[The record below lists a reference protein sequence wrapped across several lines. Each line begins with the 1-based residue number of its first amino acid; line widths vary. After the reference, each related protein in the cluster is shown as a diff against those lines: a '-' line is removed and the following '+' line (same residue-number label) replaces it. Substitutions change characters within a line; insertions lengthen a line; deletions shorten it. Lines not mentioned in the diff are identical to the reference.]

1 MIKKY
6 VVGLSGGIG
15 SGKTVASDHFAK
27 LGVNVVDTDILAR
40 KIVEPGA
47 PALIELS
54 VAFGDVIL
62 NSLGELDRNELRKRA
77 FSSDENKAKLDQITH
92 PAIYK
97 EALVQI
103 EASESTYCLVVVPL
117 LSKESAFT
125 AMMDR
130 IVVVAA
136 DIETKIT
143 RVEKRSQL
151 SRNEVL
157 QIMDTQLSDEQRE
170 EFADDIIENNSTLEH
185 VYTEVERLHEI
196 YIGLS
201 KKLNNFS

>member
-1 MIKKY
+1 MMKKF

-15 SGKTVASDHFAK
+15 SGKTVASDHFAT

-54 VAFGDVIL
+54 TVFGDEIL
-62 NSLGELDRNELRKRA
+62 NSSGELDRNELRKRA
-77 FSSDENKAKLDQITH
+77 FENDESKAKLDQITH

-97 EALVQI
+97 EALEQI
-103 EASESTYCLVVVPL
+103 RASRSSYCLVVVPL
-117 LSKESAFT
+117 LNKDSAFT

-136 DIETKIT
+136 NKETKIS
-143 RVEKRSQL
+143 RVEKRSKL
-151 SRNEVL
+151 SRDEVL
-157 QIMDTQLSDEQRE
+157 QIMNTQLSDRQRA
-170 EFADDIIENNSTLEH
+170 EFADDIIKNNSTLEH
-185 VYTEVERLHEI
+185 VYAEVERLHET
-196 YIGLS
+196 YLGLS
-201 KKLNNFS
+201 KKVRQA